1 MTVIDFHGSLCSDL
15 VFLMTLET
23 FGLRTFKKHFGK
35 HVRKCACFC
44 HLQWQLDAFYL
55 PSALPRHLF
64 VCRTLS
70 ALQRGVVVLS
80 LGESL
85 STLGGIFVWMRNTSH
100 HYGFCSGA
108 LVLCSYSCTLPAL
121 GTFLNNVTCFTTV
134 TINGETLWFTWGS
147 APSDS
152 SEQRLWW
159 EEVKDLKSTFILQ
172 SGSKEQ

>member
-35 HVRKCACFC
+35 HVHKCACFC

-55 PSALPRHLF
+55 PSALPWHLF

-100 HYGFCSGA
+100 HYGFCSGT
-108 LVLCSYSCTLPAL
+108 LLLLLYSACAGYIPQQCYLFYYCNYQRGDVMVYLRICTEWLFRA
-121 GTFLNNVTCFTTV
+121 
-134 TINGETLWFTWGS
+134 ETLV
-147 APSDS
+147 
-152 SEQRLWW
+152 R
-159 EEVKDLKSTFILQ
+159 
-172 SGSKEQ
+172 GSKGFEIYLYSPVR